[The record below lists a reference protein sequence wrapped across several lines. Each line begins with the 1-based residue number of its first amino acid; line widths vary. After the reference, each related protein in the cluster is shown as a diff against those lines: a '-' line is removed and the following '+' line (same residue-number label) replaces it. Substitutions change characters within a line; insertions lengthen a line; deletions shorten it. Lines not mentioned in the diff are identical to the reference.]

1 VTPVVLVHGGDAPP
15 ADGVAAGLLRDGFA
29 VAELG
34 APLPPAPSA
43 PLVLAWL
50 AAGTDGAVLER
61 LVRWRRHADGPCA
74 LIGCAPAGT
83 GEDSERALAA
93 GFDDFVAGR
102 RSVRE
107 LAGRLR
113 ALARRLYPP
122 EQAQRMVLGRLALD
136 TPSLDAWIDGRR
148 LRLTPLEA
156 RTLEALV
163 RAPGH
168 TLTRT
173 QLLEHVW
180 GRETSARAVDNL
192 VQRLRR
198 KIGED
203 SLVAIRRIGFRL
215 DV

>member
-1 VTPVVLVHGGDAPP
+1 VTPVILVHAADAPS
-15 ADGVAAGLLRDGFA
+15 ADGVAPGLQRDGFA
-29 VAELG
+29 IAEIG
-34 APLPPAPSA
+34 PPLPPAPPA
-43 PLVLAWL
+43 QLVLAWL
-50 AAGTDGAVLER
+50 PAGVDGAALER
-61 LVRWRRHADGPCA
+61 LVRWRRHAEVPVA
-74 LIGCAPAGT
+74 LLGCAPSGT
-83 GEDSERALAA
+83 VDDSERALAA

-113 ALARRLYPP
+113 ALARRLDPP
-122 EQAQRMVLGRLALD
+122 SLAERLSLGRLVLD
-136 TPSLDAWIDGRR
+136 TPNLDAWIDGRR

-168 TLTRT
+168 TLTRA

-180 GRETSARAVDNL
+180 GHDTTARAVDNL

-198 KIGED
+198 KVGEE
-203 SLVAIRRIGFRL
+203 SVVAIRRVGFRL